1 MLCSLF
7 SLEVLTIMRRHQNN
21 CIWFVNLLEDFKRIL
36 EYHGE
41 NLRRACKL
49 AMIYK
54 WEFA

>member
-21 CIWFVNLLEDFKRIL
+21 CIWFVNLLENFKRIL